1 MTIYTNGDASPFLRR
16 LDRVG
21 VWIQRLS
28 TALAATGFAVVVGA
42 FIWTVFC
49 RYVLHDPST
58 NSEEIAIVVYLWVVT
73 LGASL
78 AIRLDEHIAFDLLT
92 SLLPRR
98 PAALLAGLGALVAGA
113 VLLIALPYTLDY
125 IAFLW
130 REKTTVLRLPLNWL
144 YLCFG
149 IMQGALGLKLLL
161 EALRQAA
168 TLGPSPQEARS

>member
-1 MTIYTNGDASPFLRR
+1 MKHQPNGAIAPFLRR
-16 LDRVG
+16 LDRAG
-21 VWIQRLS
+21 VWIEHLS
-28 TALAATGFAVVVGA
+28 TALAASGFAVVVGA

-58 NSEEIAIVVYLWVVT
+58 KSEEIAIVVYLWVVT
-73 LGASL
+73 VGASL
-78 AIRLDEHIAFDLLT
+78 AIKLDEHIAFDLLT
-92 SLLPRR
+92 SLLPTR
-98 PAALLAGLGALVAGA
+98 PAALIAGTGALIAAA

-144 YLCFG
+144 YFCFG
-149 IMQGALGLKLLL
+149 IMQAALGVKLLL

-168 TLGPSPQEARS
+168 ILFAPQEKATS